1 MSCSPLH
8 KGGQNPFCFILHSC
22 PSEVILLVSK
32 AGGNRSRLCTWGDIK
47 TLMEKGNNPTR
58 AAAVGCVRGADSIR
72 SRGVLTRMSCVCSP
86 AGPQAGALLRSH
98 ECFLRNPKQPH
109 DTVPCC
115 LLRKGFEKGSWA
127 AGICAWLC
135 CSSHSQGISTVVF
148 FLLFFCCFFVGFC
161 TCSKAQ
167 WTD

>member
-1 MSCSPLH
+1 
-8 KGGQNPFCFILHSC
+8 
-22 PSEVILLVSK
+22 
-32 AGGNRSRLCTWGDIK
+32 
-47 TLMEKGNNPTR
+47 MEKGNNPTR

-148 FLLFFCCFFVGFC
+148 LLLFFCCLLAFVLVLKHNELTKVPESVTWPYLMSMCDLIQITHLYLNHIGNQQSVGLFTGYLKVSC
-161 TCSKAQ
+161 PS
-167 WTD
+167 